1 MTTIIIKRDLAGISK
16 PEIHNLSGSV
26 NVLDWLCDNME
37 QDANGLHCQFLLNE
51 KELCNTWDFEPDDC
65 NQKLDINIGEFDSFI
80 VIVRPQGVDP
90 ISWLYIAIVAV
101 VAAVATTL
109 LMPKPELPAND
120 DAGSQNNQ
128 LNQASNGYGLR
139 KAIPDISGQV
149 VSFPTFAQRPYFY
162 YENNL
167 RIWEE
172 VFYIGVG
179 YHSFEPPKEGDTSF
193 DIIEDYSYT
202 VSQPN
207 EHPTQLTSVNIN
219 PSTQDVDLSADDEQ
233 IRVANA
239 DGKAVLADG
248 TVILDNT
255 SMTYLALEIGTSVN
269 LKLNLSNT
277 FGSVNIDADFIVSS
291 VSTDRFTVTPPS
303 WDEDYDITLG
313 EVTNNDFPPI
323 HPSYVIGEAE
333 HIWVSLKMPQ
343 GIRSDGGDALT
354 IRAEIFAEQLDA
366 NDVPTGVN
374 FTKEVSFTG
383 KTQTAQYQTFR
394 LDNTDGLTGIHKY
407 RVRPK
412 KLNSD
417 LGGSALDLLTLE
429 YVAAVKFYTP
439 NFGNITLLST
449 TRRSSQR
456 VNQGASEK
464 VNLLVTRRLRIYD
477 NVTGVYGTDYV
488 ATRRFCDYVFY
499 LLHERMNVPISDIN
513 TDELY
518 GITDSLTNEQL
529 GYFDFTFDDKN
540 VSARERLEITCNA
553 ARTRYWNEGLLWSF
567 VREEAKP
574 VKTLTFN
581 RRNLKSASASY
592 VQKFSLPMDKDGV
605 SLKYVDSVKNV
616 EKTIY
621 KRIVNNAI
629 LDGESIN
636 PIEITLAGCR
646 NLTQA
651 QNRLNLEIRRL
662 LYQRCKVTDTA
673 LADAQMIRTGER
685 CDWVDIYDGD
695 IFDGE
700 VLSVSSN
707 QYLTSER
714 FVPAYGIEYWVYI
727 TDADGYPSN
736 SVRAYPRT
744 DGNIFGFMAD
754 GLVGV
759 FLADNTVQLGSK
771 YVIASNNDL
780 DASAFTLIGRG
791 RPNEKGEC
799 SIELGEYTDLM
810 FEDD

>member
-1 MTTIIIKRDLAGISK
+1 M
-16 PEIHNLSGSV
+16 
-26 NVLDWLCDNME
+26 LDWLCDNME
-37 QDANGLHCQFLLNE
+37 QDASGLHCQFLLNE

-109 LMPKPELPAND
+109 LMPKPELPDDD
-120 DAGSQNNQ
+120 DAGSKNNQ

-139 KAIPDISGQV
+139 KAIPDIAGQV

-172 VFYIGVG
+172 AFYIGAG
-179 YHSFEPPKEGDTSF
+179 YYDFEPPKEGDTSF

-233 IRVANA
+233 FRLVDLA
-239 DGKAVLADG
+239 GRELKADG
-248 TVILDNT
+248 TIILDET
-255 SMTYLALEIGTSVN
+255 SIKYLGLEIGASVR
-269 LKLNLSNT
+269 LYLELIAP
-277 FGSVNIDADFIVSS
+277 FLIIDGNYTVTS
-291 VSTDRFTVTPPS
+291 VSTDRFIVSPS
-303 WDEDYDITLG
+303 PTGDDRTIEAGT
-313 EVTNNDFPPI
+313 VTNNDFPPI

-343 GIRSDGGDALT
+343 GIRSDGGGALT
-354 IRAEIFAEQLDA
+354 IRAEIFAEQLDD
-366 NDVPTGVN
+366 NDVPTGIT

-407 RVRPK
+407 RVMPK

-429 YVAAVKFYTP
+429 YAAAVKFYTP
-439 NFGNITLLST
+439 NFGNIALLST

-477 NVTGVYGTDYV
+477 HVTGIYGNDYV
-488 ATRRFCDYVFY
+488 ATRRFCDYAFY

-513 TDELY
+513 TDELF
-518 GITDSLTNEQL
+518 GITDSLTDEQL

-574 VKTLTFN
+574 FKTLTFN
-581 RRNLKSASASY
+581 RRNLKAASASY

-605 SLKYVDSVKNV
+605 SLKYVDPVKNV

-621 KRIVNNAI
+621 KRIVNNEI

-646 NLTQA
+646 NLAQA

>member
-16 PEIHNLSGSV
+16 PDIHNLLGSI
-26 NVLDWLCDNME
+26 NVLDWLCDNIE
-37 QDANGLHCQFLLNE
+37 PDANGLHCQFLLNE

-65 NQKLDINIGEFDSFI
+65 NQKLDINIGEFDSFVI
-80 VIVRPQGVDP
+80 IVRPQGIDP
-90 ISWLYIAIVAV
+90 ISWLYIAVVAV

-172 VFYIGVG
+172 VFYIGIG
-179 YHSFEPPKEGDTSF
+179 YYDFEPPKEGDTSF

-207 EHPTQLTSVNIN
+207 DHPTQLTSVNIN
-219 PSTQDVDLSADDEQ
+219 PSTQDVDL
-233 IRVANA
+233 NA
-239 DGKAVLADG
+239 DVEQLKTIDATGSLLIEPN
-248 TVILDNT
+248 TVVVG
-255 SMTYLALEIGTSVN
+255 SSQMTYLSLNVGDSVRI
-269 LKLNLSNT
+269 
-277 FGSVNIDADFIVSS
+277 NIAADGFAGANKDYIISS
-291 VSTDRFTVTPPS
+291 VTEDGFSITENIFDVDYTVTS
-303 WDEDYDITLG
+303 G
-313 EVTNNDFPPI
+313 EIINNDSIPFF
-323 HPSYVIGEAE
+323 PSYVIGEAQE
-333 HIWVSLKMPQ
+333 IWVSLKMPQ
-343 GIRSDGGDALT
+343 GIRSDSGKVLR
-354 IRAEIFAEQLDA
+354 INAEIFAEELDI
-366 NDVPTGVN
+366 NDNPTGVT
-374 FTKEVSFTG
+374 FTKEVAFIG
-383 KTQTAQYQTFR
+383 KTQSAQYQTFK
-394 LDNTDGLTGIHKY
+394 LDSNDGLTGVKKY

-412 KLNSD
+412 KLNAD

-429 YVAAVKFYTP
+429 YIAAVKFYTP

-464 VNLLVTRRLRIYD
+464 VNLLVTRMLRIYD

-518 GITDSLTNEQL
+518 GITDSLTDEQL

-574 VKTLTFN
+574 FKTLTFN
-581 RRNLKSASASY
+581 RRNLKAASASY

-605 SLKYVDSVKNV
+605 SLKYVDPVKNV

-621 KRIVNNAI
+621 KKIVNNAI

-646 NLTQA
+646 NLIQA

-673 LADAQMIRTGER
+673 LADAQMIRIGER

-714 FVPAYGIEYWVYI
+714 FVPAAGVEYWVYI

-754 GLVGV
+754 GLTGV

>member
-1 MTTIIIKRDLAGISK
+1 MTTITIKRDLAGISR
-16 PEIHNLSGSV
+16 PEIHNLSGSI
-26 NVLDWLCDNME
+26 NVLDWLCENME
-37 QDANGLHCQFLLNE
+37 PDANGLHCQFLLNE
-51 KELCNTWDFEPDDC
+51 KELCNTWDFDPDDC

-109 LMPKPELPAND
+109 LMPKPELPDDD
-120 DAGSQNNQ
+120 DAGSKNNQ

-167 RIWEE
+167 RIWKED
-172 VFYIGVG
+172 FYIGAG
-179 YHSFEPPKEGDTSF
+179 YYDFEPPKEGDTSF
-193 DIIEDYSYT
+193 DIIEDYSYS

-219 PSTQDVDLSADDEQ
+219 PSTQDVDLIAAIEQ
-233 IRVANA
+233 LRIVDIAGNEA
-239 DGKAVLADG
+239 LADG
-248 TVILDNT
+248 TIILDET
-255 SMTYLALEIGTSVN
+255 KMEYLALEVG
-269 LKLNLSNT
+269 
-277 FGSVNIDADFIVSS
+277 SS
-291 VSTDRFTVTPPS
+291 VRLVIDSLVDTNFTVTSVSSDRFVVTPLPVPS
-303 WDEDYDITLG
+303 DQTISSG
-313 EVTNNDFPPI
+313 SATNNDYVPVY
-323 HPSYVIGEAE
+323 PSYVIGEAE

-343 GIRSDGGDALT
+343 GIKSNSGGALT
-354 IRAEIFAEQLDA
+354 IRAEIFAEQLGVD
-366 NDVPTGVN
+366 DLPTGIE

-383 KTQTAQYQTFR
+383 KTQSAQYQTFR
-394 LDNTDGLTGIHKY
+394 LTDADGLTGISKY
-407 RVRPK
+407 RVSVK
-412 KLNSD
+412 KLNAD
-417 LGGSALDLLTLE
+417 LGASALDLLTLE
-429 YVAAVKFYTP
+429 YIAAVKFYTP

-477 NVTGVYGTDYV
+477 NVTGIYGTDYV

-518 GITDSLTNEQL
+518 GITDSLTDEQL

-574 VKTLTFN
+574 FKTLTFN
-581 RRNLKSASASY
+581 RRNLKAASASY

-605 SLKYVDSVKNV
+605 SLKYVDPVKNV

-673 LADAQMIRTGER
+673 LADAQMIRIGER

-714 FVPAYGIEYWVYI
+714 FVPAAGVEYWVYI

-754 GLVGV
+754 GLTGV

>member
-1 MTTIIIKRDLAGISK
+1 MTTITIKRDLAGISK
-16 PEIHNLSGSV
+16 PEIHNLSGSI
-26 NVLDWLCDNME
+26 NLLDWLCDNME

-51 KELCNTWDFEPDDC
+51 KELCNTWDFDPDDC
-65 NQKLDINIGEFDSFI
+65 NQKLDINIGEFDSFV

-109 LMPKPELPAND
+109 LMPKPELPDDD
-120 DAGSQNNQ
+120 DAGSKNNQ

-172 VFYIGVG
+172 VFYIGAG
-179 YHSFEPPKEGDTSF
+179 YYDFEPPKEGDTSF

-219 PSTQDVDLSADDEQ
+219 PSTQDVDLSADNEQ
-233 IRVANA
+233 FRLVDLA
-239 DGKAVLADG
+239 GRELKADG
-248 TVILDNT
+248 TIILDET
-255 SMTYLALEIGTSVN
+255 SIKYLGLEIGASVR
-269 LKLNLSNT
+269 LYLELIAP
-277 FGSVNIDADFIVSS
+277 FLIIDGNYTVTS
-291 VSTDRFTVTPPS
+291 VSTDRFIVSPS
-303 WDEDYDITLG
+303 PTGDDRTIEAGT
-313 EVTNNDFPPI
+313 VTNNDFPPI

-366 NDVPTGVN
+366 NNVPTGVT

-394 LDNTDGLTGIHKY
+394 LDNTDGLTGISKY
-407 RVRPK
+407 RVMVK

-429 YVAAVKFYTP
+429 YIAAVKFYTP
-439 NFGNITLLST
+439 NFGNITLLRT

-464 VNLLVTRRLRIYD
+464 VNLLVTRRLRIY
-477 NVTGVYGTDYV
+477 NHVTGVYGTDYV

-499 LLHERMNVPISDIN
+499 LLHERMNVPISEIN

-518 GITDSLTNEQL
+518 GISDSLTDEQL

-574 VKTLTFN
+574 FKTLTFN

-605 SLKYVDSVKNV
+605 SLKYVDPVKNV

-714 FVPAYGIEYWVYI
+714 FVPAIGVEYWVYI

-754 GLVGV
+754 GLAGV

>member
-26 NVLDWLCDNME
+26 NVLDWLCDNIE

-65 NQKLDINIGEFDSFI
+65 NQKLDINIGEFDSFV

-109 LMPKPELPAND
+109 LMPKPELPDND
-120 DAGSQNNQ
+120 DAGSKNNQ

-139 KAIPDISGQV
+139 KAIPDIAGQV

-179 YHSFEPPKEGDTSF
+179 YYDFEPPKEGDTSF

-207 EHPTQLTSVNIN
+207 EHPKQLTSVNIN
-219 PSTQDVDLSADDEQ
+219 PSTQDVDLSDDDEQ
-233 IRVANA
+233 N
-239 DGKAVLADG
+239 
-248 TVILDNT
+248 
-255 SMTYLALEIGTSVN
+255 
-269 LKLNLSNT
+269 
-277 FGSVNIDADFIVSS
+277 SS
-291 VSTDRFTVTPPS
+291 VSVRSYSTEPNGIILLDESLMGTLKIKVGDSIRVTIRASNSSSSIDLNADYIAVEVFSDRFK
-303 WDEDYDITLG
+303 ITEPLLSENYLITSG
-313 EVTNNDFPPI
+313 TVTNNSVTPVY
-323 HPSYVIGEAE
+323 PSYVIGEAE

-343 GIRSDGGDALT
+343 GIKSNSGGALT
-354 IRAEIFAEQLDA
+354 IRAEIFAEQLDT
-366 NDVPTGVN
+366 NDAPTGIT

-394 LDNTDGLTGIHKY
+394 LDGTDGLTGTSKY
-407 RVRPK
+407 RVRVK

-429 YVAAVKFYTP
+429 YIAAVKFYMP
-439 NFGNITLLST
+439 NFGNIALLST

-464 VNLLVTRRLRIYD
+464 VNLLVTRMLRIYD
-477 NVTGVYGTDYV
+477 PVTGIYGADYI

-499 LLHERMNVPISDIN
+499 LLHERMNVPISEIN
-513 TDELY
+513 TDELF
-518 GITDSLTNEQL
+518 GITDSLTDEQL

-540 VSARERLEITCNA
+540 VSARERIEITCNA

-574 VKTLTFN
+574 FKTLTFN
-581 RRNLKSASASY
+581 RRNLKAASASY

-605 SLKYVDSVKNV
+605 SLKYVDPVKNV

-700 VLSVSSN
+700 VISVSSN

-714 FVPAYGIEYWVYI
+714 FVPAVGVEYWVYI

-736 SVRAYPRT
+736 SVRAYPRS

-754 GLVGV
+754 GLAGV

>member
-1 MTTIIIKRDLAGISK
+1 MTTITIKRDLAGISK
-16 PEIHNLSGSV
+16 PEIHNLSGSI

-37 QDANGLHCQFLLNE
+37 LDANGLHCQFFLNE

-109 LMPKPELPAND
+109 LMPKPELPDDD
-120 DAGSQNNQ
+120 DAGSKNNQ

-167 RIWEE
+167 RIWKED
-172 VFYIGVG
+172 FYIGAG
-179 YHSFEPPKEGDTSF
+179 YYDFEPPKEGDTSF
-193 DIIEDYSYT
+193 DIIEDYSYS

-219 PSTQDVDLSADDEQ
+219 PSTQDVDLIAASEQ
-233 IRVANA
+233 LRIVDIAGNEA
-239 DGKAVLADG
+239 LADG
-248 TVILDNT
+248 TIILDET
-255 SMTYLALEIGTSVN
+255 KMEYLALEVG
-269 LKLNLSNT
+269 
-277 FGSVNIDADFIVSS
+277 SS
-291 VSTDRFTVTPPS
+291 VRLVIDSLIDTNFTVTSVSSDRFVVTPLPVPS
-303 WDEDYDITLG
+303 DQTISSG
-313 EVTNNDFPPI
+313 SATNNDYVPVY
-323 HPSYVIGEAE
+323 PSYVIGEAE

-343 GIRSDGGDALT
+343 GIKSNSGGALT
-354 IRAEIFAEQLDA
+354 IRAEIFAQQLGVD
-366 NDVPTGVN
+366 DLPTGIE

-383 KTQTAQYQTFR
+383 KTQSAQYQTFI
-394 LDNTDGLTGIHKY
+394 LDDTDGLTGIHKY

-412 KLNSD
+412 KINAD
-417 LGGSALDLLTLE
+417 LGTSALDLLTLE
-429 YVAAVKFYTP
+429 YIAAVKFYTP

-477 NVTGVYGTDYV
+477 NVTGIYGTDYV

-518 GITDSLTNEQL
+518 GITDSLTDEQL

-540 VSARERLEITCNA
+540 VSARERLEITCNS
-553 ARTRYWNEGLLWSF
+553 ARVRYWNEGLLWSF

-574 VKTLTFN
+574 FKTLTFN
-581 RRNLKSASASY
+581 RRNLKAASASY

-605 SLKYVDSVKNV
+605 SLKYVDPVKNV

-621 KRIVNNAI
+621 KRIVNNEI

-673 LADAQMIRTGER
+673 LADAQMIRIGER

-714 FVPAYGIEYWVYI
+714 FVPAAGVEYWVYI

-754 GLVGV
+754 GLAGV

>member
-37 QDANGLHCQFLLNE
+37 QDAKGLHCQFLLNE
-51 KELCNTWDFEPDDC
+51 KELCNTWDFDPDDC
-65 NQKLDINIGEFDSFI
+65 NQKLDINIGEFDSLI

-109 LMPKPELPAND
+109 LMPKPELPDDD
-120 DAGSQNNQ
+120 DAGSKNNQ

-139 KAIPDISGQV
+139 KAIPDIAGQV

-172 VFYIGVG
+172 VFYIGAG
-179 YHSFEPPKEGDTSF
+179 YYDFEPPKEGDTSF

-219 PSTQDVDLSADDEQ
+219 PSTQDVDLVAADEQ
-233 IRVANA
+233 IRNVDIAGSEA
-239 DGKAVLADG
+239 LADG
-248 TVILDNT
+248 TFILDET
-255 SMTYLALEIGTSVN
+255 KMTYLGLEIGSIVHIYIEISSPY
-269 LKLNLSNT
+269 L
-277 FGSVNIDADFIVSS
+277 VIDADFTVSS
-291 VSTDRFTVTPPS
+291 VSSDRFTVSNPPVPS
-303 WDEDYDITLG
+303 DQTITIG
-313 EVTNNDFPPI
+313 NVTNNDYPPVF
-323 HPSYVIGEAE
+323 PSYVIGESE
-333 HIWVSLKMPQ
+333 NIWVSLKMPQ
-343 GIRSDGGDALT
+343 GIRSDGSGALT

-366 NDVPTGVN
+366 NDLPTGIS

-383 KTQTAQYQTFR
+383 KTQTAQYQTFI
-394 LDNTDGLTGIHKY
+394 LDETDGLTGIHKY

-477 NVTGVYGTDYV
+477 HVTGIYGTDYI

-499 LLHERMNVPISDIN
+499 LLHERMNVPISEIN

-518 GITDSLTNEQL
+518 GISDSLTDEQL

-540 VSARERLEITCNA
+540 VSARERIEITCNA

-574 VKTLTFN
+574 LKTLTFN
-581 RRNLKSASASY
+581 RRNLKAASASY

-605 SLKYVDSVKNV
+605 SLKYVDPVKNV

-714 FVPAYGIEYWVYI
+714 FVPAEGVEYWVYI

-736 SVRAYPRT
+736 SVRAHPRT

-754 GLVGV
+754 GLAGV

>member
-1 MTTIIIKRDLAGISK
+1 MTTIVIKRDLAGISK

-65 NQKLDINIGEFDSFI
+65 NQKLDIKIGEFDSFI

-109 LMPKPELPAND
+109 LMPKPALPDDD
-120 DAGSQNNQ
+120 DAGSKNNQ

-172 VFYIGVG
+172 EFYIGAG
-179 YHSFEPPKEGDTSF
+179 YYDFEPPKEGDTSF

-219 PSTQDVDLSADDEQ
+219 PSTQDVDLVAADEQ
-233 IRVANA
+233 LRNVDIAGNEA
-239 DGKAVLADG
+239 LADG
-248 TVILDNT
+248 TFILDET
-255 SMTYLALEIGTSVN
+255 KMTYLGLEIGSIVHIYIEISSPY
-269 LKLNLSNT
+269 L
-277 FGSVNIDADFIVSS
+277 VIDEDFTVSS
-291 VSTDRFTVTPPS
+291 VSSDRFTVSTPPVPS
-303 WDEDYDITLG
+303 DQTITIG
-313 EVTNNDFPPI
+313 NVTNNDYPPVF
-323 HPSYVIGEAE
+323 PSYVIGESE
-333 HIWVSLKMPQ
+333 NIWVSLKMPQ
-343 GIRSDGGDALT
+343 GIRSDGSGALT

-366 NDVPTGVN
+366 NDVPTGIT

-394 LDNTDGLTGIHKY
+394 LDDTDGLTGISKY
-407 RVRPK
+407 RVRVK

-429 YVAAVKFYTP
+429 YIAAVKFYTP

-456 VNQGASEK
+456 VNQGSSEK

-488 ATRRFCDYVFY
+488 STRRFCDYVFY
-499 LLHERMNVPISDIN
+499 ILHERMGVPIIDIN

-518 GITDSLTNEQL
+518 GITDSLTDELL

-540 VSARERLEITCNA
+540 VAARQRLEITCNA

-574 VKTLTFN
+574 LKTLTFN
-581 RRNLKSASASY
+581 RRNLKAASASY

-605 SLKYVDSVKNV
+605 SLKYVDPIKNV

-646 NLTQA
+646 NLNQA

-714 FVPAYGIEYWVYI
+714 FVPAAGVEYWVYI

-736 SVRAYPRT
+736 SVRAYPRS

>member
-1 MTTIIIKRDLAGISK
+1 MTTITIKRDLAGISK
-16 PEIHNLSGSV
+16 PEIHNLSGSI
-26 NVLDWLCDNME
+26 NLLDWLCDNME

-65 NQKLDINIGEFDSFI
+65 NQKLDINIGEFDSFV
-80 VIVRPQGVDP
+80 VIVRPQGIEP
-90 ISWLYIAIVAV
+90 ITWLYIAIVAV

-109 LMPKPELPAND
+109 LMPKPELPDDD
-120 DAGSQNNQ
+120 DAGSKNNQ

-139 KAIPDISGQV
+139 KAIPDIAGQV

-172 VFYIGVG
+172 VFYIGAG
-179 YHSFEPPKEGDTSF
+179 YYDFETPKEGDTSF

-233 IRVANA
+233 SRFLDLA
-239 DGKAVLADG
+239 GRELKADG
-248 TVILDNT
+248 TIILDET
-255 SMTYLALEIGTSVN
+255 SIEYLRLEIGARVILYLGQFRYYTV
-269 LKLNLSNT
+269 T
-277 FGSVNIDADFIVSS
+277 S
-291 VSTDRFTVTPPS
+291 VSTDRFIVSPS
-303 WDEDYDITLG
+303 PTKNDITLKSG
-313 EVTNNDFPPI
+313 AVSNNDFTPI

-343 GIRSDGGDALT
+343 GIRSDSGGVLT

-366 NDVPTGVN
+366 NDVPTGIT

-394 LDNTDGLTGIHKY
+394 LDNTDGLTGLHKY

-439 NFGNITLLST
+439 NFGNIALLST

-464 VNLLVTRRLRIYD
+464 VNLLVTRRLRIY
-477 NVTGVYGTDYV
+477 NHVTGVYGADYV

-499 LLHERMNVPISDIN
+499 LLHERMCVPISDIN
-513 TDELY
+513 TDELF
-518 GITDSLTNEQL
+518 GITDSLTDEQL

-540 VSARERLEITCNA
+540 VSARERLEVTCNA

-574 VKTLTFN
+574 FKTLTFN
-581 RRNLKSASASY
+581 RRNLKAASASY

-605 SLKYVDSVKNV
+605 SLKYVDPVKNV

-662 LYQRCKVTDTA
+662 LYQRCKVADTA

-714 FVPAYGIEYWVYI
+714 FVPAAGVEYWVYI

>member
-16 PEIHNLSGSV
+16 PEIHNLSGSI

-51 KELCNTWDFEPDDC
+51 KELCNTWDCEPDDC
-65 NQKLDINIGEFDSFI
+65 NQKLDINIGEFDSFV

-109 LMPKPELPAND
+109 LMPKPELPDND
-120 DAGSQNNQ
+120 DAGSKNNQ

-172 VFYIGVG
+172 VFYIGIG
-179 YHSFEPPKEGDTSF
+179 YYDFEPPKEGDTSF

-219 PSTQDVDLSADDEQ
+219 QSTQDVDLIAASEQ
-233 IRVANA
+233 LRIVDIAGNEA
-239 DGKAVLADG
+239 LADG
-248 TVILDNT
+248 TIILDET
-255 SMTYLALEIGTSVN
+255 KMEYLALEVG
-269 LKLNLSNT
+269 
-277 FGSVNIDADFIVSS
+277 SS
-291 VSTDRFTVTPPS
+291 VRLVIDSLIDTNFTVTSVSSDRFVVTPLPVPS
-303 WDEDYDITLG
+303 DQTISSG
-313 EVTNNDFPPI
+313 SATNNDYVPVY
-323 HPSYVIGEAE
+323 PSYVIGEAE
-333 HIWVSLKMPQ
+333 HIWISLKMPQ
-343 GIRSDGGDALT
+343 GIKSNSGGALT
-354 IRAEIFAEQLDA
+354 IRAEIFAQQLGVD
-366 NDVPTGVN
+366 DLPTGIE

-383 KTQTAQYQTFR
+383 KTQSAQYQTFR
-394 LDNTDGLTGIHKY
+394 LTDADGLTGISKY
-407 RVRPK
+407 RVSVK
-412 KLNSD
+412 KLNAD
-417 LGGSALDLLTLE
+417 LGASALDLLTLE
-429 YVAAVKFYTP
+429 YIAAVKFYTP

-464 VNLLVTRRLRIYD
+464 VNLIVTRRLRIYD
-477 NVTGVYGTDYV
+477 NVTGIYGTDYV

-518 GITDSLTNEQL
+518 GITDSLTDEQL

-574 VKTLTFN
+574 FKTLTFN
-581 RRNLKSASASY
+581 RRNLKAASASY

-605 SLKYVDSVKNV
+605 SLKYVDPVKNV

-636 PIEITLAGCR
+636 PVEITLAGCR

-714 FVPAYGIEYWVYI
+714 FVPAEGVEYWVYI
-727 TDADGYPSN
+727 TDDDGYPSN
-736 SVRAYPRT
+736 SVRAYPRA

>member
-16 PEIHNLSGSV
+16 PEIHNLSGSI
-26 NVLDWLCDNME
+26 NALDWLCDNVVE
-37 QDANGLHCQFLLNE
+37 DANGLHCKFLLNE

-65 NQKLDINIGEFDSFI
+65 NQKLDINIGEFDSF
-80 VIVRPQGVDP
+80 VVMVRPQGIDP
-90 ISWLYIAIVAV
+90 VSWAWIAV
-101 VAAVATTL
+101 VAIGAAVATTL
-109 LMPKPELPAND
+109 LMPKPDLPDDD

-172 VFYIGVG
+172 VFYIGAG
-179 YHSFEPPKEGDTSF
+179 YHDFETPKEGDTSF

-219 PSTQDVDLSADDEQ
+219 PSTQDVDLIAASEQ
-233 IRVANA
+233 LRIIDIAGNEA
-239 DGKAVLADG
+239 LADG
-248 TVILDNT
+248 TIILDQT
-255 SMTYLALEIGTSVN
+255 KMEYLALEIG
-269 LKLNLSNT
+269 
-277 FGSVNIDADFIVSS
+277 SS
-291 VSTDRFTVTPPS
+291 VRLVIDSLVDTNFTVTSVSSDRFVVTPLPVPS
-303 WDEDYDITLG
+303 DQTISSG
-313 EVTNNDFPPI
+313 SATNNDYVPVY
-323 HPSYVIGEAE
+323 PSYVIGESE

-343 GIRSDGGDALT
+343 GIKSNSGGALT
-354 IRAEIFAEQLDA
+354 IRAEIFAEQLGVD
-366 NDVPTGVN
+366 DLPTGIE

-383 KTQTAQYQTFR
+383 KTQSAQYQTFR
-394 LDNTDGLTGIHKY
+394 LTDADGLTGISKY
-407 RVRPK
+407 RVSVK
-412 KLNSD
+412 KINAD
-417 LGGSALDLLTLE
+417 LGASALDLLTLE
-429 YVAAVKFYTP
+429 YIAAVKFYIP
-439 NFGNITLLST
+439 NFGNIALLST

-499 LLHERMNVPISDIN
+499 LLHERMGVPISDIN

-518 GITDSLTNEQL
+518 GITDSLTDEQL

-553 ARTRYWNEGLLWSF
+553 SRTRYWNEGLLWSF

-574 VKTLTFN
+574 FKTLTFN
-581 RRNLKSASASY
+581 RRNLKAASASY

-605 SLKYVDSVKNV
+605 SLKYVDPVKNV

-714 FVPAYGIEYWVYI
+714 FVPAAGVEYWVYI

>member
-26 NVLDWLCDNME
+26 NVLDWICDNME

-51 KELCNTWDFEPDDC
+51 KELCNTWDFDPDDC

-80 VIVRPQGVDP
+80 VIIRPQGVDP

-109 LMPKPELPAND
+109 LMPKPELPDDD
-120 DAGSQNNQ
+120 DAGSKNNQ

-172 VFYIGVG
+172 VFYIGAG
-179 YHSFEPPKEGDTSF
+179 YYDFEPPKEGDTSF

-207 EHPTQLTSVNIN
+207 EHQTQLTSVNIN
-219 PSTQDVDLSADDEQ
+219 PSTQDVDLVAADEQ
-233 IRVANA
+233 LRTVDIAGNEA
-239 DGKAVLADG
+239 LADG
-248 TVILDNT
+248 TIILDET
-255 SMTYLALEIGTSVN
+255 KMTYLALEIG
-269 LKLNLSNT
+269 
-277 FGSVNIDADFIVSS
+277 SS
-291 VSTDRFTVTPPS
+291 VRLVIDSLVDTNFTVISVTSDRFVVTPLPVPS
-303 WDEDYDITLG
+303 DQTISSG
-313 EVTNNDFPPI
+313 SATNNDYVPVY
-323 HPSYVIGEAE
+323 PSYVIGEAE

-343 GIRSDGGDALT
+343 GIRSDGGGALT

-366 NDVPTGVN
+366 NDVPTGIT

-394 LDNTDGLTGIHKY
+394 IDNTDGLTGIHKY
-407 RVRPK
+407 RVSPK

-429 YVAAVKFYTP
+429 YIAAVKFYTP
-439 NFGNITLLST
+439 NFGNVTLLST

-464 VNLLVTRRLRIYD
+464 VNLLVTRRLRIY
-477 NVTGVYGTDYV
+477 NHVTGVYGTDYI

-499 LLHERMNVPISDIN
+499 ILHERMGVPIIDIN

-518 GITDSLTNEQL
+518 GITYSLTDELL

-540 VSARERLEITCNA
+540 VAARQRLEITCNA

-574 VKTLTFN
+574 FKTLTFN
-581 RRNLKSASASY
+581 RRNLKAASASY

-605 SLKYVDSVKNV
+605 SLKYVDPVKNV

-621 KRIVNNAI
+621 KRIVNNEI

-714 FVPAYGIEYWVYI
+714 FVPAVGVEYWVYI